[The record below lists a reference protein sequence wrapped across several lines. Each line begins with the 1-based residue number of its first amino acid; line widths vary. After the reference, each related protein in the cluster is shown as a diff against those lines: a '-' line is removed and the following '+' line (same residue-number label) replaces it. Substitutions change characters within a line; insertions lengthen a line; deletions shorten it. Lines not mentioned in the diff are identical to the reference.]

1 MSEERQKRIEQIEAE
16 NVALKKLNDLS
27 VIKEASVKV
36 TEEQSKILEKLDDNT
51 ELTEEDKAAMFLY
64 QASRDFKNIVSTLAN
79 RKKKSV
85 GRVLEAVLFEPLE
98 RVDLLGKDEKEL
110 FAICQQIMYN
120 KGKILKYTMDQM
132 EKGAINGESEKK

>member
-1 MSEERQKRIEQIEAE
+1 MSEETKPE
-16 NVALKKLNDLS
+16 V
-27 VIKEASVKV
+27 KE
-36 TEEQSKILEKLDDNT
+36 

-64 QASRDFKNIVSTLAN
+64 QASRDFKNIVSSLAN